1 MQDRIEKQT
10 IEAIL
15 NREDVPPVLLCL
27 SKILECNGMS
37 NYESVC
43 YNRLLKHLDD
53 EHVRIDLFGNGD
65 ILFDYIGLI
74 KCEDVL
80 LGYVPAAEL
89 ADYEKF
95 SDLENRTVKNQN
107 AIIKSLR
114 GCDRKDIKNLLREP
128 VKYFGNEELANRM
141 LKYLRAELR
150 ARTLHCR
157 LLTYIKKRYNKIVF
171 RIRNYR
177 VIRNIKFVLAEYE

>member
-15 NREDVPPVLLCL
+15 NRENVPPVLLCL

-43 YNRLLKHLDD
+43 YNRILKCLDD

-74 KCEDVL
+74 KCEDIL
-80 LGYVPAAEL
+80 LGYISAAEL
-89 ADYEKF
+89 EDYEKF
-95 SDLENRTVKNQN
+95 ADLENRTVDNQN

-114 GCDRKDIKNLLREP
+114 RCDRKDIKNLLSDP

-150 ARTLHCR
+150 ARKPHYR
-157 LLTYIKKRYNKIVF
+157 LLAYIKKRYNKIVF
-171 RIRNYR
+171 YVRNYR
-177 VIRNIKFVLAEYE
+177 LICDIKRICG